1 MQLGGIIPVVL
12 PLLQL
17 APAAHLVGRQPVSQ
31 ALHPIVEVVLDA
43 QGPRAFQQV
52 GEQVPYDLLVVGYP
66 VLAWAV
72 LCLLYTSPSPRDV
85 EESRMPSS
93 A

>member
-1 MQLGGIIPVVL
+1 MQLGGIVPVVL

-52 GEQVPYDLLVVGYP
+52 GEQIPYDLLVVGYP

-72 LCLLYTSPSPRDV
+72 FGRPSCRRDDHPV
-85 EESRMPSS
+85 VTFH
-93 A
+93 